1 MIRPRVRARRVLTL
15 VWRLH
20 RWLYRRSGRPHTTAL
35 TYLPYGPDT
44 VVIASNGGAQNHP
57 DWFLNLRAHPEVEV
71 DLGRRRLPMRARE
84 TTGPERGALWARVV
98 QMNRRY
104 AGYQART
111 KRRIPVVVLTA
122 AAR

>member
-20 RWLYRRSGRPHTTAL
+20 RWLYRRSGGRVGGRLVGMPVLLLVTVGRRSGRAHTTAL

-71 DLGRRRLPMRARE
+71 DLGRRHLRMHAQEPA
-84 TTGPERGALWARVV
+84 GPERGALWARC
-98 QMNRRY
+98 
-104 AGYQART
+104 G
-111 KRRIPVVVLTA
+111 
-122 AAR
+122 